1 MQERKSLNV
10 LLLIAKILLIAFLL
24 ISLVYYAATLIDAYI
39 ESLSFVPV
47 ENEISIDPYPLTFAL
62 MLIFSLISNGACVIL
77 ALLGLILSLIY
88 KGTSKRK
95 KNIVTFSVL
104 LASPLLMQLLIFL
117 MGLFTGVFS

>member
-39 ESLSFVPV
+39 EYLSFVPV